1 MSSSDQNAPAPNSP
15 TENSSAQNTTASHDS
30 SASEQVANNDGEI
43 NDTETEVSET
53 EVVEVVEAD
62 AESSAAIPP
71 LSKPLAPSAATP
83 ADDSD
88 SIPEFPDDTVPPV
101 PPSMLDRLRDPRLM
115 FSRGKPIRSNEEL
128 GITPSIVSQEVNDY
142 LREQERRRRLFPRG
156 VMVGIIAGL
165 VAVAFRDALE
175 WGESLRNA
183 LIVWAGNFGYFGWIF
198 PVLLGVFGTTVAV
211 LMVQNFAPEASG
223 SGIPHLK
230 AVLHRLRPM
239 RSGRIIGTK
248 FVGGA
253 LALGGG
259 LALGREGPTVQMG
272 GAIGQVVHNLL
283 GGTPRERQSLIAA
296 GAGAGLAAAF
306 NAPLAG
312 VVFVI
317 EEVQR
322 DFSPGVF
329 TTTFLASVTAD
340 VVTRTLS
347 GQLPVFHLA
356 HEAMVQPLE
365 SIPAFA
371 LLGLTAGG
379 LGVVFNRALLGTL
392 NLVARFK
399 KGRRVFLGAAVG
411 ALVGLVAWYL
421 PGAVGGGNE
430 IVESTLKDRVTFQAL
445 AVFFVLRF
453 GLTMISYGT
462 GAPGGIFA
470 PLLVLGAQIGLAF
483 GQFVNFLSPRTAPQP
498 MAFAVVGMAAYF
510 SAIVRAPL
518 TGVVLLLE
526 MTEQYALML
535 PLLVACFMA
544 YLLAD
549 MLGDRPIYEALLER
563 DLLRSQENPQLEETM
578 VIDLTVEHDSK
589 FANCAV
595 GDLNLPAGCLIL
607 TVTRGISN
615 KVAHADTIL
624 EGGDRLTAL
633 VSPEAASAVPLL
645 RDGCASAH

>member
-1 MSSSDQNAPAPNSP
+1 MSSPDQNPP
-15 TENSSAQNTTASHDS
+15 ENIADATPDIIPESENAETDI
-30 SASEQVANNDGEI
+30 SASEISGAESKESSSV
-43 NDTETEVSET
+43 ETPNSET
-53 EVVEVVEAD
+53 STVETPNIEAKSETVED
-62 AESSAAIPP
+62 SEW
-71 LSKPLAPSAATP
+71 P
-83 ADDSD
+83 ADDL
-88 SIPEFPDDTVPPV
+88 PPA
-101 PPSMLDRLRDPRLM
+101 PASMMDRLRDPRLI
-115 FSRGKPIRSNEEL
+115 FSQGKPIRPHDDAD
-128 GITPSIVSQEVNDY
+128 ITPRIVSQEINDF

-156 VMVGIIAGL
+156 VMVGVIAGL

-175 WGESLRNA
+175 WGEEFRTH
-183 LIVWAGNFGYFGWIF
+183 LIEWASQFGYFGWIF
-198 PVLLGVFGTTVAV
+198 PVMLGVLGTTIAV

-272 GAIGQVVHNLL
+272 GAIGQVVHNWL

-356 HEAMVQPLE
+356 HEAGVQPLE

-371 LLGLTAGG
+371 LLGLIAGG
-379 LGVVFNRALLGTL
+379 LGVLFNRGLLSTL
-392 NLVARFK
+392 NGMARFK
-399 KGRRVFLGAAVG
+399 KGRRIIVAALIGGV
-411 ALVGLVAWYL
+411 VGLVAWFL
-421 PGAVGGGNE
+421 PGAVGGGGE
-430 IVESTLKDRVTFQAL
+430 IVKSTLTNSVTFQAL
-445 AVFFVLRF
+445 AAFFALRFVL
-453 GLTMISYGT
+453 TMLSYGT
-462 GAPGGIFA
+462 NAPGGIFA

-483 GQFVNFLSPRTAPQP
+483 GQAANWLSPRMAPQP

-535 PLLVACFMA
+535 PLLVACFMS

-549 MLGDRPIYEALLER
+549 MLRDRPIYEALLER
-563 DLLRSQENPQLEETM
+563 DLLRGQENTELEETM
-578 VIDLTVEHDSK
+578 VIDLTVGHDSA
-589 FANCAV
+589 FAERAV

-607 TVTRGISN
+607 TVTRGVNN
-615 KVAHADTIL
+615 KVARADTVL
-624 EGGDRLTAL
+624 QADDRLSVL
-633 VSPEAASAVPLL
+633 VSPEAAHAVPLL
-645 RDGCASAH
+645 RDGCEGRH

>member
-1 MSSSDQNAPAPNSP
+1 MSSPDQNPPENIADDAPDIAPDTGNAENAENVENVETEISDAETTDAAPEQNSDV
-15 TENSSAQNTTASHDS
+15 ENSD
-30 SASEQVANNDGEI
+30 
-43 NDTETEVSET
+43 
-53 EVVEVVEAD
+53 VENSDVEAEGAT
-62 AESSAAIPP
+62 AESSEWPTDDLPP
-71 LSKPLAPSAATP
+71 TST
-83 ADDSD
+83 
-88 SIPEFPDDTVPPV
+88 
-101 PPSMLDRLRDPRLM
+101 SMMDRLRHPRLM
-115 FSRGKPIRSNEEL
+115 FSRGKPVRADEDL
-128 GITPSIVSQEVNDY
+128 GITPRIVSQEVNDY

-156 VMVGIIAGL
+156 VMVGVIAGL
-165 VAVAFRDALE
+165 VAVAFRDALD
-175 WGESLRNA
+175 WGERFRDA
-183 LIVWAGNFGYFGWIF
+183 LIVWAHNFGFMGWIF
-198 PVLLGVFGTTVAV
+198 PVILGAFGTTVAV
-211 LMVQNFAPEASG
+211 LMVQNVAPEASG

-239 RSGRIIGTK
+239 RSARIIGTK

-272 GAIGQVVHNLL
+272 GAIGQIVHNWL

-356 HEAMVQPLE
+356 HEAGVQPLE

-371 LLGLTAGG
+371 LLGLLAGG
-379 LGVVFNRALLGTL
+379 LGVVFNRALLSTL
-392 NLVARFK
+392 NGMARFK
-399 KGRRVFLGAAVG
+399 KGRRIMMAALIG
-411 ALVGLVAWYL
+411 GLVGLVAWFL

-430 IVESTLKDRVTFQAL
+430 IVESTLTNSVTFQAL

-453 GLTMISYGT
+453 GLTMFSYGT

-483 GQFVNFLSPRTAPQP
+483 GQIVKWLSPRMAPQP

-535 PLLVACFMA
+535 PLLVACFMS

-549 MLGDRPIYEALLER
+549 MLRDRPIYEALLER
-563 DLLRSQENPQLEETM
+563 DLLRGQENPHLEETM
-578 VIDLTVEHDSK
+578 VIDLTVEHNSA
-589 FANCAV
+589 FANRAV
-595 GDLNLPAGCLIL
+595 GDLDLPAGCLIL
-607 TVTRGISN
+607 TVTRGLTN
-615 KVAHADTIL
+615 QVARADTVL
-624 EGGDRLTAL
+624 EADDRVTAL
-633 VSPEAASAVPLL
+633 VSPEAAHAVPLL
-645 RDGCASAH
+645 RDGCAAEH